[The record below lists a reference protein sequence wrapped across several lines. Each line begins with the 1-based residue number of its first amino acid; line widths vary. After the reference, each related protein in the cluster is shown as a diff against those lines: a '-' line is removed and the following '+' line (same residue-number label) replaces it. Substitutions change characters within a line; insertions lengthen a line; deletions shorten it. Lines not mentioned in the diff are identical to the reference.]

1 MEIEIVTNDLITK
14 IKDIRDQ
21 NALQW
26 AKLIANPHGYAAD
39 SIDLFRRD
47 IVLLAA
53 VLMEHDVKIVIPNKE
68 RTAEDVLKEGM
79 GELGLMLGSK
89 AFSGA
94 LSFWRRVKD
103 DMMDHELE
111 YQEAEDEYYQRDDG
125 TYFFIEPETGEEVEC
140 NEDGEEI

>member
-1 MEIEIVTNDLITK
+1 MSNDLISK
-14 IKDIRDQ
+14 IKTIRDQ

-39 SIDLFRRD
+39 SIDIFRRD
-47 IVLLAA
+47 VVILAA
-53 VLMEHDVKIVIPNKE
+53 VLMEHDVKIEIPKKE
-68 RTAEDVLKEGM
+68 RTPEDVLKEGM

-103 DMMDHELE
+103 DMMDYEASYE
-111 YQEAEDEYYQRDDG
+111 EEAEDEYFQRDNG
-125 TYFFIEPETGEEVEC
+125 TYFFNDPETGEEVEC
-140 NEDGEEI
+140 DEFGEEV